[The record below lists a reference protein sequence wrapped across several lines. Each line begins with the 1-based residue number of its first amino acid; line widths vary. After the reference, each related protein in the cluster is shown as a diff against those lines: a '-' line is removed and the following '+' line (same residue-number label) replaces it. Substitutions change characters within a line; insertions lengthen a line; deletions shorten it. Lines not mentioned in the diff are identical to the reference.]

1 MLYNVSQLLKDPV
14 GSLRRHALAAESI
27 HWDGSLLNLVDGD
40 VNLLRTHQGIV
51 VNAHVSVESPVVCS
65 RCIRIYEVQ
74 MTLDIEEEFFRK
86 SDINLIPDQDVL
98 WEQEGTLIDSDN
110 ILDLTEVIR
119 QYAIASLPM
128 KPLCGSRCKGLC
140 QQCGVNLNELNCS
153 CLGDIIDPRWADLL
167 EVSENQV

>member
-14 GSLRRHALAAESI
+14 GSLRRHSLAAESI

-51 VNAHVSVESPVVCS
+51 ANAQVSVESPVVCS
-65 RCIRIYEVQ
+65 RCITIYEVQ
-74 MTLDIEEEFFRK
+74 MTLNIEEEFFRI
-86 SDINLIPDQDVL
+86 SDINLIPDQGVL

-119 QYAIASLPM
+119 QYAIAHLPM
-128 KPLCGSRCKGLC
+128 KPLCGSTCKGLC
-140 QQCGVNLNELNCS
+140 QQCGVNLNELKCS
-153 CLGDIIDPRWADLL
+153 CLDDSIDPRWAGLL
-167 EVSENQV
+167 ELSENQL